1 MKFLCLAYGDE
12 ANWNKLTKA
21 EQDTL
26 LHTDEMLRER
36 GDLVVA
42 LRNEPTT
49 LTAWE
54 GSPAVSHG
62 PYAVSNAPLAGFS
75 VIEAENL
82 QEAYRLVQNS
92 PCARAGG
99 AIEIRPIAA
108 MNQGATVVS

>member
-1 MKFLCLAYGDE
+1 M
-12 ANWNKLTKA
+12 
-21 EQDTL
+21 
-26 LHTDEMLRER
+26 
-36 GDLVVA
+36 
-42 LRNEPTT
+42 
-49 LTAWE
+49 
-54 GSPAVSHG
+54 SHG